1 MKNILLFYKYYL
13 NILSFVCPKCAGK
26 SAINFFQKVR
36 LKNTK
41 RKEQEFYDK
50 ANKINIPHS
59 EGVLDVYELGN
70 PKGKLIFL
78 LHGWDSNA
86 GSLRKFIDALI
97 ENGTYR
103 IITFDLPAHHKSK
116 EKYTNIFV
124 CKNAFIS
131 LLNYVKPQEPFSVI
145 SHSFGSAVT
154 VFALSETNYN
164 ADKIVFLSANNVIE
178 EVFRFFQRFI
188 GFNETVYKNVKYYA
202 NNIIGEPLE
211 NLVVSDRLLKSSFNE
226 LLLIHDE
233 YDKVIPFKDSVAI
246 HKKIPNSKLIA
257 FQKIGHYRML
267 WKNEVVLEAIS
278 FLEQ

>member
-1 MKNILLFYKYYL
+1 MKNVLRFYKYYF
-13 NILSFVCPKCAGK
+13 NVLSFVCPKCAGK
-26 SAINFFQKVR
+26 SAIKFFQKVR
-36 LKNTK
+36 LKDAK

-50 ANKINIPHS
+50 ANKINVLHS
-59 EGVLDVYELGN
+59 EGILDVYELGN
-70 PKGKLIFL
+70 PKGKLVFL

-86 GSLRKFIDALI
+86 GSLGKFINALI
-97 ENGTYR
+97 EKDTYR

-145 SHSFGSAVT
+145 SHSFGSAIT
-154 VFALSETNYN
+154 AFALAETNYK
-164 ADKIVFLSANNVIE
+164 ADKIVFLSANNVVE
-178 EVFRFFQRFI
+178 DVFRFFQRFI
-188 GFNETVYKNVKYYA
+188 GFNETVYKNVKLHA

-211 NLVVSDRLLKSSFNE
+211 NLIVSDRLLKSSFTK

-233 YDKVIPFKDSVAI
+233 FDKVIPFKDSVTI

-267 WKNEVVLEAIS
+267 WKKEVVLETIS